1 MFIFRFIGPLLLFI
15 LVYWWL
21 QRLSKRHSLTTQQ
34 FKWLLGIATVLV
46 GVVALVMLGRIPIQ
60 SIVAPVVLA
69 LTFALRNIHLL
80 IRVFPMLQSLNKR
93 VRGGA
98 KGTNADVSTIRTA
111 FLAMELQHSTGEMDG
126 EVLQGQFT
134 SNRLSKMS
142 IDDLLILANECRRDS
157 DSIQILE
164 SYLDRQCPDWREHAD
179 AKTTGKN
186 AMSAPEESMTEALA
200 LEILG
205 LESGATEEEITA
217 AHRKLMQKMH
227 PDRGGS
233 DYLARKINAARDFLV
248 P

>member
-21 QRLSKRHSLTTQQ
+21 QRLSKRHSLTTPQ
-34 FKWLLGIATVLV
+34 FKWLLGIATVLI

-60 SIVAPVVLA
+60 SILAPVVLA

-80 IRVFPMLQSLNKR
+80 IRLFPMLQSLNKR

-98 KGTNADVSTIRTA
+98 KGASADVSTIRTA

-142 IDDLLILANECRRDS
+142 IDDLLVLANECRRDS

-164 SYLDRQCPDWREHAD
+164 SYLDRQCPEWREHAD

-186 AMSAPEESMTEALA
+186 AMSAPEEAMTEALA

-205 LESGATEEEITA
+205 LESGATEAEITA